1 LKLKI
6 YFERV
11 PHLIEPKSERRL
23 AINIVLA
30 KPSSNRKRRVNWDF
44 TARQLPERPKRARVT
59 VHGHTPLPGGTPDL
73 RRRRVTQPP
82 PLGFLTDG
90 SGEQRSPAE
99 TMGEG
104 RQRR

>member
-30 KPSSNRKRRVNWDF
+30 KPSSNRKRQVNWDF

-59 VHGHTPLPGGTPDL
+59 SDKVSFRLF
-73 RRRRVTQPP
+73 RM
-82 PLGFLTDG
+82 
-90 SGEQRSPAE
+90 EQTAAPA
-99 TMGEG
+99 
-104 RQRR
+104 